1 MVPAHLGSPGQRAIK
16 WMCVCVCVCVCARAV
31 VLCMLSSGTWQLTVS
46 CVMACPVERTAGTMM
61 QRMSDMLTRWLEGA
75 VQRAENEAESN
86 EHQDQSDS
94 DERDSSSVAAPG
106 DSSST
111 VEEHVEASLQDVA
124 NLRLSPGPASDVAE
138 RVSEVVVN
146 DVLCS
151 ASREVRENVS
161 SSDDYVQ
168 RKAINTAP
176 TLTDRISTTC
186 DNLAVSIDSDT
197 VVGNRHEH
205 QSTNSQDSEADSKL
219 NSTLQTS
226 HDITSLTSASVVA
239 DGVDSNELLDRQ
251 CRSFT
256 ADEHGECSQ
265 LTAAVEET
273 NDASPVVN
281 VEKNSAS
288 HG

>member
-1 MVPAHLGSPGQRAIK
+1 
-16 WMCVCVCVCVCARAV
+16 
-31 VLCMLSSGTWQLTVS
+31 
-46 CVMACPVERTAGTMM
+46 MACPVERTAGTMM

-106 DSSST
+106 DSSSA

-273 NDASPVVN
+273 NDASPVAN